1 MSRPQVVA
9 IDACPLCGATACAPL
24 LAAHGG
30 LGVVRCD
37 ECGLVHATGQYAA
50 EFLSEDY
57 YSGRAAPAVA
67 TSGVR
72 PGAARKRRNLALYD
86 RLSGGKIF
94 RPSPGA
100 RALDIGCNAGFLL
113 DALRERGYATEGIE
127 RSRAGEAA
135 QSAGHVVHAL
145 DIEAH
150 ELGLP
155 RYALITM
162 THVLEHLQRPV
173 AGLTWIRRH
182 LAPGGLAVIEVP
194 NWGDAARPLWGRR
207 YRPLELGDHV
217 SFFERAT
224 LTRALQQAGLGVVR
238 LWSAPQASTL
248 VFPSLLTAL
257 DLGLALRSRLR
268 GQTGSGEGG
277 GDLPESAP
285 DEAGDVAGVRFAG
298 GNSGGQVRRTLV
310 PMLAT
315 ALDSL
320 DPLLERVFGADCG
333 WAANLVALVQAR
345 A

>member
-1 MSRPQVVA
+1 MNAPQVVRV
-9 IDACPLCGATACAPL
+9 DACPLCEATSREAL
-24 LAAHGG
+24 LRERGG
-30 LGVVRCD
+30 LGVVRCRA
-37 ECGLVHATGQYAA
+37 CGMVYATGQYAA

-57 YSGRAAPAVA
+57 YFGRAEAAVTTTA
-67 TSGVR
+67 VR

-86 RLSGGKIF
+86 RLSGGRILNNLV
-94 RPSPGA
+94 GA
-100 RALDIGCNAGFLL
+100 RALDVGCNAGFLL
-113 DALRERGYATEGIE
+113 DVLRERGYHTEGIE
-127 RSRAGEAA
+127 RSPAGEAA
-135 QSAGHVVHAL
+135 AAAGHVVHAL

-182 LAPGGLAVIEVP
+182 LEPGGIAVIEVP

-217 SFFERAT
+217 GFFERAT
-224 LTRALQQAGLGVVR
+224 LAAALQQAGFSLVR
-238 LWSAPQASTL
+238 LWSAPQASTM

-257 DLGLALRSRLR
+257 DLGLAVRAQIR
-268 GQTGSGEGG
+268 GEFRG
-277 GDLPESAP
+277 GDLA
-285 DEAGDVAGVRFAG
+285 AGDVAGPRIRG
-298 GNSGGQVRRTLV
+298 GNTGGSLRRTLV
-310 PMLAT
+310 PLAAA

-320 DPLLERVFGADCG
+320 DPALERVFGGDCPWG
-333 WAANLVALVQAR
+333 ANLVAVVRAR

>member
-1 MSRPQVVA
+1 MSSPEVVA
-9 IDACPLCGATACAPL
+9 VAACPLCGGVLRTPL
-24 LAAHGG
+24 LPERGG
-30 LGVVRCD
+30 LGVVRCRG
-37 ECGLVHATGQYAA
+37 CGLVHATGQYAA

-57 YSGRAAPAVA
+57 YVGRAEPTET
-67 TSGVR
+67 TSSVRMAR
-72 PGAARKRRNLALYD
+72 PGAARKRRNLALFD
-86 RLSGGKIF
+86 RLSGGRIG
-94 RPSPGA
+94 RPPAGA

-113 DALRERGYATEGIE
+113 DALRERGYQTEGVE

-135 QSAGHVVHAL
+135 AAAGHVVHAI

-194 NWGDAARPLWGRR
+194 NWGDGLRAVWGRR

-217 SFFERAT
+217 SFFERDT
-224 LTRALQQAGLGVVR
+224 LARALQQAGLTPVR
-238 LWSAPQASTL
+238 LWSAPQASTV

-257 DLGLALRSRLR
+257 DLGLAIRGYLRSR
-268 GQTGSGEGG
+268 GG
-277 GDLPESAP
+277 VADEGDLSGDSA
-285 DEAGDVAGVRFAG
+285 AGDVAGPRLAG
-298 GNSGGQVRRTLV
+298 GNTAGRLRRAVTPL
-310 PMLAT
+310 LAT

-320 DPLLERVFGADCG
+320 DPALERVFGEGCAWG
-333 WAANLVALVQAR
+333 ANLVAIAQAR